1 MRPKS
6 FFPVLMSFLFLLI
19 YCEQNN
25 NPTQPKESLQP
36 GARNYVWQ
44 LDTLDMPVNYISS
57 IWGAS
62 PENVARMIGLAE
74 AEYFRL
80 KPGLQ

>member
-6 FFPVLMSFLFLLI
+6 FFPVLLSFLFLLI
-19 YCEQNN
+19 YCDQ
-25 NPTQPKESLQP
+25 NPTQPEEPLPP

-44 LDTLDMPVNYISS
+44 LDTLDMPMNYISS

-62 PENVARMIGLAE
+62 PDNVWAVGR
-74 AEYFRL
+74 
-80 KPGLQ
+80 